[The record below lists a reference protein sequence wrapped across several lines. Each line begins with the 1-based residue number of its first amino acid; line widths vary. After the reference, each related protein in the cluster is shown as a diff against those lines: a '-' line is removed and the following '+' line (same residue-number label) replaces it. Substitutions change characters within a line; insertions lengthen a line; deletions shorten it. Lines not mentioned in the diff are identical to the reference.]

1 MVSYFTLLSSVK
13 MQINVFERYLPAR
26 GAVYDTTNGGS
37 NFYSNLDNIRNVC
50 DKKETKKSRH

>member
-1 MVSYFTLLSSVK
+1 MVSYFTLLSSVT

-37 NFYSNLDNIRNVC
+37 NFCSNLDNIRNVC